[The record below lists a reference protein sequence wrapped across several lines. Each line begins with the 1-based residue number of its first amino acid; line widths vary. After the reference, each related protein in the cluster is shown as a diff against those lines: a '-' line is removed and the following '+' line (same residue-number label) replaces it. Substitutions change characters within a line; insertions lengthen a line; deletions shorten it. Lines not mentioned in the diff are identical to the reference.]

1 MSMIPGVNMY
11 NEARKSGV
19 PLIAWEQ
26 LDQRFRQALTPST
39 TVISDFNT
47 YVRESKIG
55 SGPVEEMG
63 RRHMSLYFSYRF
75 KHRAA
80 FYQRSPYLTA
90 PSLDRGYLHET
101 QQCLIE
107 RLSRLGSGGNAMA
120 PGFDPPQMAELHEK
134 MMRAAGLSLG
144 LKEKHAIQVAKRIN
158 IATVS
163 PGIEQFFDHYVHD
176 SMAGFIGFGMPE
188 YTFNSIG
195 IVKFRSVFK
204 GND

>member
-1 MSMIPGVNMY
+1 MSMIPGVNMFH
-11 NEARKSGV
+11 EARKAGV
-19 PLIAWEQ
+19 PLLPFNTLTPIHR
-26 LDQRFRQALTPST
+26 DALTPSA
-39 TVISDFNT
+39 TVIADFNN
-47 YVRESKIG
+47 YVRDSKVG

-120 PGFDPPQMAELHEK
+120 PDFDPSQMAELHEK

-158 IATVS
+158 IGAVS

-176 SMAGFIGFGMPE
+176 SMAGFISFGMRE

-195 IVKFRSVFK
+195 IVKFRSVYK